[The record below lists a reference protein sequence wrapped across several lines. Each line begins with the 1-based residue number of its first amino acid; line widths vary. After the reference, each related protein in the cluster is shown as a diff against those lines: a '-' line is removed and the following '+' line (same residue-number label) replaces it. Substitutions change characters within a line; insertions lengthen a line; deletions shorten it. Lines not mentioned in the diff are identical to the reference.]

1 MTWDEFKNLFEEKF
15 YNIAVR
21 TSHMEDFVK
30 LTQGKMSV
38 AEYTLEFDRLS
49 KFAGDLKVVE
59 LALIAEEAEHQVIKE
74 QTAKDVVTASN
85 PAASGNISKGTD
97 SGNTDH
103 KRKVD
108 ASGTSGGNR
117 KFRGNR
123 GGRQGRG
130 SSFRSY
136 PECPKCKKHHQG
148 ECRAKTCFQCGMVGH
163 FIRDC
168 PQTKKEEPKKNVTQN
183 PGRLFTM
190 TQADADASPSVV
202 TGQLSINGCSYT
214 VLFDSGA
221 THSYVSSR
229 VIENFDK
236 PCDIYASGF
245 GTLLPSGDLI
255 VSTRWIRSL
264 SFWIDGCELTA
275 NLIELQLS
283 DFDIILGMD
292 FLSKYGATIDC
303 KRKMVVFEPDS
314 ANPTVF
320 VGKVQGARIPRI
332 TLLKAKDLMSRGCL
346 GFIVTAVDTSQPV
359 TSGPESTRLVCEFFD
374 VFPEDLPGLPPT
386 REIEFVIE
394 LVPGAEPVSKA
405 PYRMAPAE
413 LKELKIQLQELL
425 NLGFIRPSYSPWGAP
440 VLFVKKKD
448 GEDGLLQDRSSLR
461 LSSAENSR
469 GRCPENCFSYSVWTL

>member
-1 MTWDEFKNLFEEKF
+1 MPHRDSVFERFVKLQPPTFLGGTDIIKAEQWMSTITRILDNMGVTGTERVNCAAFMLQDHARVWWDIVGQTRDVNVMTWDEFKNLFEEKF

-49 KFAGDLKVVE
+49 KFAE

-136 PECPKCKKHHQG
+136 PVCPKCKKHHQG

-202 TGQLSINGCSYT
+202 T
-214 VLFDSGA
+214 VA
-221 THSYVSSR
+221 
-229 VIENFDK
+229 
-236 PCDIYASGF
+236 
-245 GTLLPSGDLI
+245 
-255 VSTRWIRSL
+255 
-264 SFWIDGCELTA
+264 
-275 NLIELQLS
+275 
-283 DFDIILGMD
+283 
-292 FLSKYGATIDC
+292 
-303 KRKMVVFEPDS
+303 
-314 ANPTVF
+314 
-320 VGKVQGARIPRI
+320 
-332 TLLKAKDLMSRGCL
+332 CL
-346 GFIVTAVDTSQPV
+346 
-359 TSGPESTRLVCEFFD
+359 
-374 VFPEDLPGLPPT
+374 
-386 REIEFVIE
+386 
-394 LVPGAEPVSKA
+394 
-405 PYRMAPAE
+405 
-413 LKELKIQLQELL
+413 
-425 NLGFIRPSYSPWGAP
+425 
-440 VLFVKKKD
+440 
-448 GEDGLLQDRSSLR
+448 
-461 LSSAENSR
+461 
-469 GRCPENCFSYSVWTL
+469 

>member
-1 MTWDEFKNLFEEKF
+1 MTWEEFKSLYKEKF
-15 YNIAVR
+15 YNITVR

-30 LTQGKMSV
+30 QTQGKMTV
-38 AEYTLEFDRLS
+38 AEYALEFDRLS
-49 KFAGDLKVVE
+49 KFVGDLVPTDFTRKQKYVRGLNATISRDLKITTTHDTLYKKVVE

-214 VLFDSGA
+214 VLFYSGA
-221 THSYVSSR
+221 THSYVLRR

-283 DFDIILGMD
+283 DFDIILGMV
-292 FLSKYGATIDC
+292 FLSKYGATIDW
-303 KRKMVVFEPDS
+303 KWKMVVFEPDS
-314 ANPTVF
+314 ANPAVF
-320 VGKVQGARIPRI
+320 VGKIQGHA
-332 TLLKAKDLMSRGCL
+332 
-346 GFIVTAVDTSQPV
+346 
-359 TSGPESTRLVCEFFD
+359 
-374 VFPEDLPGLPPT
+374 
-386 REIEFVIE
+386 
-394 LVPGAEPVSKA
+394 
-405 PYRMAPAE
+405 Y
-413 LKELKIQLQELL
+413 QE
-425 NLGFIRPSYSPWGAP
+425 
-440 VLFVKKKD
+440 
-448 GEDGLLQDRSSLR
+448 
-461 LSSAENSR
+461 
-469 GRCPENCFSYSVWTL
+469 